1 MSEPGDDMTEI
12 DIQIENEGVVRG
24 MSRSMT
30 TLVAIAGAVVSIWG
44 LKMIAGFAGPVILA
58 IVLVIT
64 VYPIRSWVERLP
76 LPTGLGRI
84 LASVASIVIIYLVIA
99 AILWSLVL
107 SIEQLIN
114 LVPTYTP
121 QFNNELNHLGDWLQ
135 RHGVSQQQI
144 NQGLSKLDIGQLV
157 PILQS
162 LAGQVKSFLTNLL
175 LFAMVVIFTSFDA
188 PGFVR
193 QMRGEHDRHAE
204 VADAL
209 DGFARGVRRYFAVSA
224 GFGLICALGNW
235 VALLWLG
242 IPAAFV
248 WGLLSF
254 VTNFVPQVGF
264 IIGLVPPALLALLD
278 GGVSKMIIVIVAY
291 VVINFVVQSLIQ
303 PKVVGD
309 VLGLTATI
317 AFLSLIFWAF
327 VLGPLGAILALPM
340 TLLAKAIFVD
350 VDPANAWIQPLLS
363 GEQAVQ
369 QSGPT
374 ANPLRTRLLR
384 LKA

>member
-1 MSEPGDDMTEI
+1 MSEMNEI
-12 DIQIENEGVVRG
+12 DIQIENEGAVRG

-30 TLVAIAGAVVSIWG
+30 TLVAMAGAVVSIWG

-64 VYPIRSWVERLP
+64 VYPVRTWVERLP
-76 LPTGLGRI
+76 LPRGLARI
-84 LASVASIVIIYLVIA
+84 LASAATVLAIYLVMA

-107 SIEQLIN
+107 SVEQLIN
-114 LVPTYTP
+114 LVPTYAP
-121 QFNNELNHLGDWLQ
+121 QFNDQLNHLGDWLR

-144 NQGLSKLDIGQLV
+144 NQGLAKLDISQLV

-162 LAGQVKSFLTNLL
+162 LAGQVKSILTNLL

-193 QMRGEHDRHAE
+193 QLRGEHDRHGQT
-204 VADAL
+204 ADAL
-209 DGFARGVRRYFAVSA
+209 EGFARGVRRYFAVSA
-224 GFGLICALGNW
+224 GFGLICAMFNT
-235 VALLWLG
+235 VALMWLG

-254 VTNFVPQVGF
+254 VTNFVPNVGF

-278 GGVSKMIIVIVAY
+278 GGVSKMIVVIIAY

-309 VLGLTATI
+309 ALGLTASI
-317 AFLSLIFWAF
+317 AFLSLIFWAY

-350 VDPANAWIQPLLS
+350 ADPANAWVQPLLS
-363 GEQAVQ
+363 GESAPAE
-369 QSGPT
+369 STPKAKKPT
-374 ANPLRTRLLR
+374 KQKRWLLLR
-384 LKA
+384 